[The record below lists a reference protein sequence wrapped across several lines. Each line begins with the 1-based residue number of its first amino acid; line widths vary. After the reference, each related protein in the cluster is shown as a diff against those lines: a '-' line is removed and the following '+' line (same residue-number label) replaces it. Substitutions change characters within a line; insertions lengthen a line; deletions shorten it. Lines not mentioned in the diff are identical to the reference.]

1 MPIRIQPGSLQNT
14 NSISSALRSNVKSA
28 PTRAFLVLPA
38 LVLLTIMLGT
48 GCSNDPDRVL
58 VFSHTESFRH
68 QHIPTGKGVL
78 QTLGAELGI
87 EVDTTENPLDFNDE
101 NLANYDAVV
110 FLSTTGNV
118 LPYDQQVAF
127 QRYIQSGGAYMG
139 IHAASDTEY
148 NWPWYGQL
156 VGGYF
161 TDHPAPQEATLDVLT
176 TEHPVTS
183 HLPERWTR
191 FDEWY
196 NIRFVNPDIT
206 PLISIDETTYDPGND
221 ISEGDSH
228 PLVWYHHFDGGRSL
242 YIQPGHVMEAWTEP
256 AYLDLLSAGMAW
268 VVSTDGRPD
277 MQKEPTPDERDFEI
291 EVLTSNLNEPM
302 ELAPLPDGRVL
313 FIERS
318 GTVHLVDP
326 ASGSDEIINEMEVAY
341 GLEDGL
347 IGLTIDPA
355 FEDNGWVYLYY
366 SPVDAIANR
375 LSRYTFDGEGIDP
388 TSEMVLLDVTTQRDT
403 CCHAGGSLTFGPEGN
418 LFLSTGDNVNPFEA
432 DSFAPIDERPGR
444 APFDAQGTSANSQDL
459 RGKILRIR
467 PEADGTY
474 SIPDGNLFEDPA
486 EGRPEIYT
494 MGHRNPFRI
503 SVDSKTGN
511 LYWGDIGPDASAP
524 SDIRGPR
531 GYDEVNQARSAGNFG
546 WPYFLAD
553 NRAYADWDFAAES
566 SKGWFDPAAPI
577 NDSPNNTGAVVLP
590 PAQPAFIWYPYA
602 HSTEFPLMDR
612 EGFETASR
620 SAMAGP
626 VFHESDISSPSF
638 PAYFEDKLFLHEWE
652 RRKLLVVT
660 MNENGDYR
668 YMEEFLPS
676 HTWVRPM
683 DMAFG
688 QDGAL
693 YVLEYGEAWNT
704 RNEDATLT
712 RITYKQ

>member
-1 MPIRIQPGSLQNT
+1 M
-14 NSISSALRSNVKSA
+14 KSTHTIA
-28 PTRAFLVLPA
+28 HPVLTLLIA
-38 LVLLTIMLGT
+38 VLLA
-48 GCSNDPDRVL
+48 GCSNGPDRVL
-58 VFSHTESFRH
+58 VFSHTETFRH
-68 QHIPTGKGVL
+68 QHIPLAKGVM
-78 QTLGAELGI
+78 QTLGAEIDI

-101 NLANYDAVV
+101 NLARYDAVV
-110 FLSTTGNV
+110 FLSTTGDV
-118 LPYDQQVAF
+118 LKYDQQVAF
-127 QRYIQSGGAYMG
+127 QRFIQQGGGFLG

-148 NWPWYGQL
+148 NWPWFGQL

-161 TDHPAPQEATLDVLT
+161 AGHPAQQDATLNVLVSD
-176 TEHPVTS
+176 HPVTE
-183 HLPERWTR
+183 HLPTRWTR

-196 NIRFVNPDIT
+196 NIRFVNPDIV
-206 PLISIDETTYDPGND
+206 PLVEIDETTYDPGND
-221 ISEGDSH
+221 VSEGDTH
-228 PLVWYHHFDGGRSL
+228 PMVWYHHFDGGRSM
-242 YIQPGHVMEAWTEP
+242 YIAPGHTTESWSEEP
-256 AYLDLLSAGMAW
+256 FTKMVQSAMSW
-268 VVSTDGRPD
+268 VVSKEGRPE
-277 MQKEPTPDERDFEI
+277 MNAPLSPDERDFDI

-318 GTVHLVDP
+318 GAVHLVD
-326 ASGSDEIINEMEVAY
+326 AETGEDVIVTEMEVAY

-355 FEDNGWVYLYY
+355 FEENGWVYLYY
-366 SPVDAIANR
+366 SPVDTSVNR
-375 LSRYTFDGEGIDP
+375 LSRFVFDGSQLDLA
-388 TSEMVLLDVTTQRDT
+388 SEIAILDVKTQRDT
-403 CCHAGGSLTFGPEGN
+403 CCHAGGSLTFGPNGN

-432 DSFAPIDERPGR
+432 DRYAPIDERPGR
-444 APFDAQGTSANSQDL
+444 APYDAQGTSANSQDL
-459 RGKILRIR
+459 RGKILRIQ

-474 SIPDGNLFEDPA
+474 SIPEGNLFEDSA

-503 SVDSKTGN
+503 SVDTETGY
-511 LYWGDIGPDASAP
+511 LYWGDIGPDAP
-524 SDIRGPR
+524 EPDDIRGPR

-546 WPYFLAD
+546 WPYFLA
-553 NRAYADWDFAAES
+553 NNQAYADWDFAAQR
-566 SKGWFDPAAPI
+566 SKGWFDPAAPV

-590 PAQPAFIWYPYA
+590 PAQPAFIWYPYG

-612 EGFETASR
+612 DGFDTASR

-626 VFHESDISSPSF
+626 VFHSEDMASPSF
-638 PAYFEDKLFLHEWE
+638 PEYFEDKLFLHEWE

-660 MNENGDYR
+660 MDEDGDYR

-704 RNEDATLT
+704 RNENATLT
-712 RITYKQ
+712 RITYKR

>member
-1 MPIRIQPGSLQNT
+1 VKRVH
-14 NSISSALRSNVKSA
+14 ISSSFFL
-28 PTRAFLVLPA
+28 LVLA
-38 LVLLTIMLGT
+38 GVLLT
-48 GCSNDPDRVL
+48 GCSRGPDRIL
-58 VFSHTESFRH
+58 VFSHTAEYRH
-68 QHIPTGKGVL
+68 QHIPTAKGVL
-78 QTLGAELGI
+78 QSLGAELAI

-101 NLANYDAVV
+101 NLAQYDAVV
-110 FLSTTGNV
+110 FLSTTGDV

-127 QRYIQSGGAYMG
+127 QRFIQRGGGYLG

-161 TDHPAPQEATLDVLT
+161 TDHPAPQDATLNVLQPD
-176 TEHPVTS
+176 HPVVS
-183 HLPERWTR
+183 HLPARWTR

-196 NIRFVNPDIT
+196 NIRFVNSDIT
-206 PLISIDETTYDPGND
+206 PLIEIDETTYDPGND
-221 ISEGDSH
+221 ISDGDSH

-242 YIQPGHVMEAWTEP
+242 YIQPGHVMDAWSEP
-256 AYLDLLSAGMAW
+256 AYLQMVQAGMAW
-268 VVSTDGRPD
+268 VVSDDGRPD
-277 MQKEPTPDERDFEI
+277 MDASLSPDERDFDI

-313 FIERS
+313 FIERP
-318 GTVHLVDP
+318 GAVHLVDP
-326 ASGSDEIINEMEVAY
+326 TTGSDEIINEIEVAY

-347 IGLTIDPA
+347 VGLTVDPD
-355 FEDNGWVYLYY
+355 FEDNGWVYLYH
-366 SPVDAIANR
+366 SPVDTSVNR
-375 LSRYTFDGEGIDP
+375 LSRFTFDGKRLDP
-388 TSEMVLLDVTTQRDT
+388 GSEAVLLDVRTQRDT
-403 CCHAGGSLTFGPEGN
+403 CCHAGGSLTFGPDGN

-432 DSFAPIDERPGR
+432 DRYAPIDERPGR
-444 APFDAQGTSANSQDL
+444 APYDAQGTSANSQDL

-474 SIPDGNLFEDPA
+474 SIPEGNLFEDPA

-503 SVDSKTGN
+503 SVDSRTGY
-511 LYWGDIGPDASAP
+511 LYWGDIGPDAPEPDS
-524 SDIRGPR
+524 IRGPR

-553 NRAYADWDFAAES
+553 NRAYADWDFEAQH
-566 SKGWFDPAAPI
+566 SKGWFDPAAPL
-577 NDSPNNTGAVVLP
+577 NDSPNNTGTMVLP

-612 EGFETASR
+612 EGFKTASR

-626 VFHESDISSPSF
+626 VYHASDIESPSF
-638 PAYFEDKLFLHEWE
+638 PAYFEDRLFVHEWE

-660 MNENGDYR
+660 MKENGDYW

-688 QDGAL
+688 PDGAL

-704 RNEDATLT
+704 RNENATLT
-712 RITYKQ
+712 RITYSK